1 MELLVTQIFI
11 VEIRKIM
18 NCSDNFIEPGLQ
30 ALHGVI
36 MIQLVS
42 TSINLET
49 QIFIIEIRKIMNCF
63 IE

>member
-1 MELLVTQIFI
+1 
-11 VEIRKIM
+11 M
-18 NCSDNFIEPGLQ
+18 NRSDNFIEPGLQ